1 MERVLCVNVNANI
14 NSHSWLFFNPP
25 PPPRV
30 LFHFESNS
38 DVNGSVNDACG
49 DVIKRDK
56 QTCVIS

>member
-1 MERVLCVNVNANI
+1 MYRLIDIDGRLLMVHVVLSAAP
-14 NSHSWLFFNPP
+14 PP

-30 LFHFESNS
+30 LFYFESNS
-38 DVNGSVNDACG
+38 DVNGSVNGACD